1 MDAILRMDLHKC
13 VHVVWHHLEFYQL
26 GLALRDYL
34 LKDPLQ
40 ALLHAMD
47 EDLAPVLRTT
57 WYWHEKTM
65 FRLLLYS
72 TRVCIRP
79 HCSRTTFTLWAEDE
93 EASSALRLVRRQPSP
108 MPCSTRGFA
117 LGIFACIAGSS
128 HAVVGN
134 PRERHILSALASG
147 GPSRDSTQEGT
158 PSAKHVPHELT
169 GSARETAI
177 VPADPAAIAGC

>member
-1 MDAILRMDLHKC
+1 

-26 GLALRDYL
+26 GLALRGYL
-34 LKDPLQ
+34 RKDPLQ

-79 HCSRTTFTLWAEDE
+79 QYTA
-93 EASSALRLVRRQPSP
+93 RRYLLHSEV
-108 MPCSTRGFA
+108 A
-117 LGIFACIAGSS
+117 
-128 HAVVGN
+128 
-134 PRERHILSALASG
+134 
-147 GPSRDSTQEGT
+147 
-158 PSAKHVPHELT
+158 
-169 GSARETAI
+169 
-177 VPADPAAIAGC
+177 